1 MRGMIFTNF
10 IKPAAFESKKQKEDS
25 GQSAAVFIYQAL
37 YTVQLRSDINMTDYT
52 PTWVC
57 LERPQFCLQLYSHLI
72 I

>member
-1 MRGMIFTNF
+1 MIFTNF

-57 LERPQFCLQLYSHLI
+57 LERP
-72 I
+72 